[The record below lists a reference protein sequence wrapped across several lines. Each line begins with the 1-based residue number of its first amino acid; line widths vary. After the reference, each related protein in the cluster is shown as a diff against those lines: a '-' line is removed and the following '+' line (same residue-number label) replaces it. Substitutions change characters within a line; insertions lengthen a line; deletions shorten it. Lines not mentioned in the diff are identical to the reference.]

1 MKTRS
6 AFIPVLTLALAL
18 LAAAVFAAPVL
29 AQDEVPTEVPAEPAP
44 VVEETPVEASA
55 EIPAASAGTEV
66 PAEIPVEEAPVEAT
80 PLETLAEEGLT
91 LVDGSGEPMALA
103 AEETAGALAVGDVWF
118 KVGTTTYWFNVG
130 DCDPGPD
137 VTSCPTPIQAAID
150 YIGANATIP
159 SDGTIH
165 VDAST
170 TLSDQVIVFDGSLN
184 ANINKIKALV
194 GAVSTTTF
202 LPTVTLNGTSTIT
215 IDKMTNG
222 TGFLLSGFNI
232 HKIDGTDGIK
242 VVNSSGPLKLI
253 DLDISGI
260 DSTALYIEKHNGTIE
275 LTNVNVHDNDGTGT
289 LIFNYDNPTST
300 YNTGAITINNS
311 SFDRNGGDGVYGSLS
326 IRTGGAVTLKGVT
339 VNNNSFGLHI
349 VKAGNV
355 TIKDSVFNNNFPSSV
370 ASISIADQSGDQI
383 FDEDI
388 FWGNVVFDNVVVNN
402 NNVGI
407 SVITH
412 GNITANKILVNNN
425 ASLGAIFNTCG
436 SFGDCYP
443 YYYGKV
449 AITNSN
455 FDDNGGSEM
464 LRIWSR
470 GAVVLTNV
478 SASGNT
484 AGAGAVVHTNNSLL
498 VSPVTI
504 TGGTFNDNATYG
516 LEVLAKGTITLSKV
530 KASGNLGG
538 YGAKLANDY
547 TGATAGVVV
556 KGTLIGDNAFDG
568 NGLNVGTNN
577 DGLYVRT
584 NGAVT
589 LGYLSASGNGGMGL
603 NLDQLVSGVGAVTI
617 TRGTFDNNVLQ
628 GMMVKSKGAIKLTTV
643 SASGNMSTGA
653 DLQNTLA
660 TAAPGVTI
668 TGGDFNHNQG
678 TGLYVRS
685 KGAIALKTT
694 NAVDNSV
701 RSMAFPTSLVYTVH
715 DVFNLDG
722 TPDLW
727 TVEVD
732 AGMVGINYNV
742 LLTSTTACSFSYS
755 GPGTGG
761 SEDCDYVGSGIYE
774 AQLFPVTFDAE
785 GTWTFTL
792 NQLDEEFEQVSYSFS
807 TDIFDMTGDSWY
819 GFAGADLDNN
829 SDGSTAGVTVSG
841 AAFPKYEWGAD
852 IPQRDFTGNGG
863 TGLLI
868 NSRGTITV
876 NNVLAYKNG
885 AKGVA
890 LDNTYAVGTATPGVN
905 FSAGRFVYNGDTG
918 LDVHTKGAITA
929 KNIGAYENL
938 ALFEDALG
946 YGTWLESTTAGK
958 AVSVINIKPTMENYV
973 PGFEENAAGGLEI
986 RSLGAVTL
994 TNVQSYG
1001 NENGHGISILTTGS
1015 AGNITLSAVT
1025 GIYNTNGHGIL
1036 IENLTGIANVKITDS
1051 GASDNTLD
1059 GFHINVRGTIV
1070 LNKVWSESNQGTG
1083 AWLHNETVP
1092 TTATP
1097 GVTIT
1102 NFPLTSNVFYLGFTE
1117 NDEGGLDI
1125 STKGLVTLTN
1135 VIANWNTGNG
1145 ATIEN
1150 NNGPYDVRINSGIFN
1165 ENMDDGVIGG
1175 FGLKVTSMGSIIINT
1190 GAASGNFLRGADLD
1204 NVAGGGP
1211 IKPVTI
1217 TNFSFDDNT
1226 ATGLGILSNG
1236 VVTLT
1241 NVGAS
1246 GNTNYGANIST
1257 AGNVF
1262 VKYSG
1267 KGTNT
1272 FDGNGY
1278 SGLNI
1283 RTSGTVYL
1291 AKVNAV
1297 GNTGGYGTQI
1307 GETAARVSNVTVLS
1321 SSFDQNSMSGLLVYS
1336 LGTVTLNGVSAF
1348 DNTVVGAYI
1357 WNDDTASPKN
1367 IVVSKGN
1374 FVENAQGLVVR
1385 SMGMVTLNGI
1395 TSLDNGIGADINN
1408 TYGTAGVS
1416 VLSTLG
1422 ANTFNGN
1429 SSRGLY
1435 IRSKGN
1441 VIVNTTTASENGSN
1455 GIEIENYQGG
1465 SGTGYVLLTKVTT
1478 WSNIERGVYISSNN
1492 YVTIDGLSALM
1503 NGTNGQPYAGVYVSS
1518 NLHNLTIKNSLIVSN
1533 VAYGIYAKIGTGV
1546 FSILNTYYYG
1556 NNTSDTGYPNIYL
1569 EP

>member
-484 AGAGAVVHTNNSLL
+484 TGAGALVHTNNSLL
-498 VSPVTI
+498 VTPVTI

-516 LEVLAKGTITLSKV
+516 MEVLSKGTITLSKV
-530 KASGNLGG
+530 SASGNPGG
-538 YGAKLANDY
+538 YGAKLVNDY
-547 TGATAGVVV
+547 TGATAGVVI
-556 KGTLIGDNAFDG
+556 KGTLIGDNIFDSNN
-568 NGLNVGTNN
+568 NG
-577 DGLYVRT
+577 GLYIRT
-584 NGAVT
+584 NGTVT
-589 LGYLSASGNGGMGL
+589 LSYLSASGNGGMGL
-603 NLDQLVSGVGAVTI
+603 NLNKDVNGVGAVTI
-617 TRGTFDNNVLQ
+617 TKGTFDNNGAQ
-628 GMMVKSKGAIKLTTV
+628 GMVVKSKGAIKLTTI
-643 SASGNMSTGA
+643 SASGNGSQGA
-653 DLQNTLA
+653 NLQNTLA

-694 NAVDNSV
+694 QAYGNSV
-701 RSMAFPTSLVYTVH
+701 HEMDFPTGVYTVH
-715 DVFNLDG
+715 DVFE
-722 TPDLW
+722 
-727 TVEVD
+727 VEGGVD
-732 AGMVGINYNV
+732 TWMVDVTTGMVGPAYDAILSSAHANGILEIRDPLGNID
-742 LLTSTTACSFSYS
+742 YS
-755 GPGTGG
+755 AFAISSG
-761 SEDCDYVGSGIYE
+761 DLYVATITD
-774 AQLFPVTFDAE
+774 FTFDEE
-785 GTWTFTL
+785 GAWTF
-792 NQLDEEFEQVSYSFS
+792 QVRDNS
-807 TDIFDMTGDSWY
+807 TYLPVGYFLSSDVFGATTGDEWFGY
-819 GFAGADLDNN
+819 TGADLDNT
-829 SDGSTAGVTVSG
+829 GGTAGVTIAN
-841 AAFPKYEWGAD
+841 AAFPKYEWGEI
-852 IPQRDFTGNGG
+852 IPERDFNSNNAV
-863 TGLLI
+863 GLLI
-868 NSRGTITV
+868 RT
-876 NNVLAYKNG
+876 NG
-885 AKGVA
+885 AVSVTSVVAYGNGSFGVNINNA
-890 LDNTYAVGTATPGVN
+890 PPTGTATPNVTLTN
-905 FSAGRFVYNGDTG
+905 GRFIANGDTG
-918 LDVHTKGAITA
+918 LEVLTEGGITA
-929 KNIGAYENL
+929 KNIGSAWNAAIGNAAVGKGAHL
-938 ALFEDALG
+938 V
-946 YGTWLESTTAGK
+946 TTTAGK
-958 AVSVINIKPTMENYV
+958 TVSIVNLNSTEYNYV
-973 PGFEENAAGGLEI
+973 PGFENNMANGLEI
-986 RSLGAVTL
+986 SSLGAVTL
-994 TNVQSYG
+994 TNVRAFE
-1001 NENGHGISILTTGS
+1001 NETGDGISVVTSGGS
-1015 AGNITLSAVT
+1015 GNITLTNVSVT
-1025 GIYNTNGHGIL
+1025 YSRNGYGIL
-1036 IENLTGIANVKITDS
+1036 IDNHLGAGNVTIN
-1051 GASDNTLD
+1051 GGYAADNELD
-1059 GFHINVRGTIV
+1059 GIHIETKGSII
-1070 LNKVWSESNQGTG
+1070 LNKVYAEYNRGMGAYLDNGTSSSY
-1083 AWLHNETVP
+1083 P
-1092 TTATP
+1092 S
-1097 GVTIT
+1097 VTIT
-1102 NFPLTSNVFYLGFTE
+1102 NMPLASNIDYLGFNA
-1117 NDEGGLDI
+1117 NDFGGLKI
-1125 STKGLVTLTN
+1125 VSRGLVTLNN
-1135 VIANWNTGNG
+1135 VIAGWNTGNG